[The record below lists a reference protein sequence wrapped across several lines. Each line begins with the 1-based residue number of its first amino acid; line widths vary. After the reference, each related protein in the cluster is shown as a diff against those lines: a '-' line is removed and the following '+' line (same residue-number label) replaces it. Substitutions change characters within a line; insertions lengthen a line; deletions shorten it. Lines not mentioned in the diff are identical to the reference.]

1 MRAAHLYVYP
11 IKSCG
16 GVEVDRLQLDAG
28 GVANDRMFVL
38 VGEDGR
44 HITQREAP
52 RLAVLKTTLEQHG
65 VRVVAPGG
73 REIALSSD
81 GQEGPL
87 TDVRVHRDRCRG
99 VDQGEA
105 AAEFFGEYLQRPCRL
120 LRVSTT
126 SPRVRHPEG
135 VAEPFTVG
143 FADGYPLLVISQGS
157 LDDLN
162 ARLAEPVPMD
172 RFRPNVVV
180 EDSEPYAEDG
190 WHRIVLDGI
199 TLEGAKL
206 CVRCVIT
213 TTDQTRGIPHPHEE
227 PLRTLARYRA
237 SPTLGG
243 VVFGRNFVH
252 RTTGTIERN
261 AAIQVISGPRSAL
274 PEAGVEG
281 VA

>member
-1 MRAAHLYVYP
+1 MRAARLYVYP

-16 GVEVDRLQLDAG
+16 GVEVEWLQLDAE

-44 HITQREAP
+44 HLTQREAP
-52 RLAVLKTTLEQHG
+52 RLAAVKTTLEHHG

-73 REIALSSD
+73 REITLPYRGDD
-81 GQEGPL
+81 GSL
-87 TDVRVHRDRCRG
+87 TDVRVHRDHCRG
-99 VDQGEA
+99 VDQGDA
-105 AAEFFGEYLQRPCRL
+105 AAEFFGDYLQRPCRL

-135 VAEPFTVG
+135 VSEPFTVG
-143 FADGYPLLVISQGS
+143 FADGYPLLVISQSS

-162 ARLAEPVPMD
+162 TRLAEPVPMD

-180 EDSEPYAEDG
+180 EGSEAYAEDR
-190 WHRIVLDGI
+190 WSRIVLGGI

-213 TTDQTRGIPHPHEE
+213 TTDQVRGIPHPHEE
-227 PLRTLARYRA
+227 PLRTLARYRT
-237 SPTLGG
+237 SSTFGG
-243 VVFGRNFVH
+243 AVFGRNFVH
-252 RTTGTIERN
+252 RGTGRIARN
-261 AAIQVISGPRSAL
+261 ASIQVFAGPR
-274 PEAGVEG
+274 
-281 VA
+281 